1 MSITDDRYAARTEKT
16 LINSD
21 KLVKIIYYLNFK
33 YKIREN
39 TLI

>member
-1 MSITDDRYAARTEKT
+1 MIDMRHGKVDMLS